1 MANNV
6 QQDVMDYSGR
16 GNMDFSGQSSTFAK
30 PVAAPGVAQMNM
42 ASLAPNS
49 RPAPVTAVNAA
60 GVAAPE
66 KKKKDQADAGPDAAT
81 ESFDFD
87 SLFDGE
93 SLTEEFKE
101 KVRVV
106 FEAAVNYRVA
116 QIAEQLSAQAN
127 AALEEQVKE
136 VTESLS
142 EKLDD
147 YLNYVIEEWMG
158 ENKLALEE
166 GIRMDI
172 AESFLSG
179 LKELFE
185 THYVNVPEG
194 KTNVLE
200 SLHTTNEQLEK
211 ELNEKME
218 ENMTLRKTLLE
229 QQAGLIFVQATD
241 GLTDVQIEK
250 LASLS
255 EGLQW
260 ESLEQY
266 AEKLS
271 ILKDSYFRQG
281 IPAAPMSEA
290 AMSLQESTD
299 PRINN
304 GSDNTMNVYL
314 SAIARQ
320 AKKKS
325 N

>member
-16 GNMDFSGQSSTFAK
+16 GDADFSGQGSMFAK
-30 PVAAPGVAQMNM
+30 PIADPGVAQMNM

-49 RPAPVTAVNAA
+49 RPAPVTAINAM
-60 GVAAPE
+60 GVTPQK
-66 KKKKDQADAGPDAAT
+66 KKKKDEAAQGPDAAT

-93 SLTEEFKE
+93 SLSEEFKE
-101 KVRVV
+101 KVKVV
-106 FEAAVNYRVA
+106 FEAAVNYKVA
-116 QIAEQLSAQAN
+116 QIAEQLSTQAN
-127 AALEEQVKE
+127 AALEEQVKQ
-136 VTESLS
+136 VAESLS

-147 YLNYVIEEWMG
+147 YLGYVIEEWMG

-200 SLHTTNEQLEK
+200 SLHTNNEQLEK
-211 ELNEKME
+211 ELNERIE
-218 ENMTLRKTLLE
+218 ENMGLRKALIE

-241 GLTDVQIEK
+241 GLTDIQIEK

-260 ESLEQY
+260 ETLEQY
-266 AEKLS
+266 AEKLN
-271 ILKDSYFRQG
+271 ILKESYFRPG
-281 IPAAPMSEA
+281 TAPAQMSEA
-290 AMSLQESTD
+290 AISLQESTD

-320 AKKKS
+320 SKKKV
-325 N
+325 